1 MCFCTG
7 SGNGTD
13 IGKDRGHVRD
23 EFKKRCFFHK
33 NHRFFFPKSWWIGY
47 KKIATILDTGIGKC
61 YNWFVIVLCNDEIIT
76 KENSWLV
83 QGIRKN

>member
-1 MCFCTG
+1 MN
-7 SGNGTD
+7 SKNG
-13 IGKDRGHVRD
+13 V
-23 EFKKRCFFHK
+23 FFMK
-33 NHRFFFPKSWWIGY
+33 ITVFFFPKSWGIGY